1 MIVEDAVKTA
11 ELELLGWTSEEADQA
26 WGQACLS
33 FDHGGHDMQPRS
45 SDRHLI
51 YLAAWLE
58 SIDDDE
64 DATSACDNP
73 LLHIERIPRK
83 SVLEHPY
90 LAPRLDEIY
99 EKARLQIQRCRARL
113 KRLSTAL
120 LMGSGAQLFLS
131 TVVSNGRR
139 LCLTDCITRE
149 LKLGNAPLGN
159 ETQIGSKRWRANGYS
174 LSHLGGRI
182 FSDHAGKLRCGC
194 DMDRRSTQPSGRT

>member
-1 MIVEDAVKTA
+1 MLRRLVT
-11 ELELLGWTSEEADQA
+11 
-26 WGQACLS
+26 
-33 FDHGGHDMQPRS
+33 
-45 SDRHLI
+45 
-51 YLAAWLE
+51 
-58 SIDDDE
+58 
-64 DATSACDNP
+64 NP
-73 LLHIERIPRK
+73 LLHIEQITRK
-83 SVLEHPY
+83 SVLEHPL

-139 LCLTDCITRE
+139 LCLTDCMARE

-182 FSDHAGKLRCGC
+182 FSDRVGKLRCGC
-194 DMDRRSTQPSGRT
+194 DMDWRSTQPLGRT